1 MRFSTILSTLLASLA
16 IGVGANPVPFDQT
29 VSLVSRAD
37 EKSALY
43 TAAEKAVGGPLD
55 PTKDYAFELRWDLG
69 HDPTDTKKSVQRT
82 PQIRSL
88 NELRQR
94 VGYDHVAVLVGK
106 ATAAPIKGGKNKGSQ
121 KRTFN
126 GHFVDLVAYGAKND
140 KARLH
145 GPTDVTD
152 ARGIWDYQ
160 SLKFIKQTTKG
171 SKTALKKS
179 GEDYFKQANKVVYN
193 TVDNS
198 CVSFKDYVV
207 GKLFR
212 SITGWSGV
220 KCL

>member
-69 HDPTDTKKSVQRT
+69 HDPTDTKKS
-82 PQIRSL
+82 
-88 NELRQR
+88 R